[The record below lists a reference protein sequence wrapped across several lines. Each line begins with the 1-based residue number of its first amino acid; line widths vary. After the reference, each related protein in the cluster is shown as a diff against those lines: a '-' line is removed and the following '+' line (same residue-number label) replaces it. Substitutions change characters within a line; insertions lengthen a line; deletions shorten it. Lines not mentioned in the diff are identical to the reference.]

1 MKFVKMQ
8 GTGNDFLMVESK
20 GEERDWPGLS
30 RAMCERHFGAGADG
44 VIVVLPSQKADVR
57 MRLFNADGSEAEVS
71 GNGVRCLV
79 KYVVERGI
87 AAPRSGRV
95 TIEAIHDTLE
105 AEVEM
110 DGRAVRSVRL
120 SMGPP
125 RLRPQEIP
133 VDTDVEPPVLR
144 LPIEVDGQS
153 LSVACVS
160 MGNPHAVLFQDRPV
174 TEFPLER
181 LGPAVEHHPA
191 FPQRV
196 NFGVARVLSRD
207 RIEERVWERGC
218 GETLACG
225 SGGCAAMVTARLH
238 GFVDSRVDI
247 IQPGGVLT
255 VEWPGEGDV
264 LLSGPA
270 EFVFEGEWPD

>member
-8 GTGNDFLMVESK
+8 GTGNDFLMVEPK
-20 GEERDWPGLS
+20 GDEQDWPGLS

-71 GNGVRCLV
+71 GNGVRCLA
-79 KYVVERGI
+79 KYIVERAI
-87 AAPRSGRV
+87 AAPTAGRV

-110 DGRAVRSVRL
+110 DNRTVTRVRL

-125 RLRPQEIP
+125 RFRPQDIP
-133 VDTDVEPPVLR
+133 VDTNREPPVLS
-144 LPIEVDGQS
+144 LPIEVDGEH
-153 LSVACVS
+153 LAVACVS
-160 MGNPHAVLFQDRPV
+160 MGNPHAVLFQKQPV
-174 TEFPLER
+174 AEFPLER

-196 NFGVARVLSRD
+196 NFGVARVLDRG

-225 SGGCAAMVTARLH
+225 SGGCAAMVTARQL

-247 IQPGGVLT
+247 TQPGGVLT
-255 VEWPGEGDV
+255 VQWPGQGEV

-270 EFVFEGEWPD
+270 EFVYEGEWPD